1 MNYANR
7 RNIPFVVLVGE
18 EELKNKLFTL
28 KDMATGEQESITLD
42 NLISTIKN
50 KNIDT

>member
-18 EELKNKLFTL
+18 EELKSGVFTL
-28 KDMATGEQESITLD
+28 KNMTSGEQHKVEFNEL
-42 NLISTIKN
+42 LKLL
-50 KNIDT
+50 K